1 MCNQEKTGKVISIIN
16 MKGGVGKTTLT
27 IGLATYLAEKANKK
41 ILVIDGDPQSNATQS
56 LLNYYSQKPI
66 LKKNYN
72 EIYKKWQHD
81 KENEDESDDFDIYF
95 YNKYVLEEK
104 KNIVSLF
111 PEPKVLTQSYEDVAP
126 KEIVI
131 DIGNNISL
139 ISGNLALVYTQ
150 GKTNKKIRSFINKH
164 SLKKEFDYI
173 LIDCPPTLTSYTD
186 ACLIA
191 SDYYLIPTNLEYYSG
206 IGVSSLLN
214 VIDQLVSDED
224 LKLQCLGIVYS
235 RIEKNLPKKTQK
247 IKQLFENKI
256 SENGRLDILNSVMYK
271 VNHLENGAKGNIAI
285 EYAESN
291 RSIAAIAQE
300 VLYLI
305 GGSGDE

>member
-56 LLNYYSQKPI
+56 LLNYYSHKPI
-66 LKKNYN
+66 LKNNYID
-72 EIYKKWQHD
+72 IYRKWQYE
-81 KENEDESDDFDIYF
+81 KENEDESDEFDIYF
-95 YNKYVLEEK
+95 YNKYVLEEN

-111 PEPKVLTQSYEDVAP
+111 PEPKVFTQPHEDTDSR
-126 KEIVI
+126 EIVI

-139 ISGNLALVYTQ
+139 IPGNLALVYTQ
-150 GKTNKKIRSFINKH
+150 SRSNKKIRSFIANH
-164 SLKKEFDYI
+164 NLKKEFDYI
-173 LIDCPPTLTSYTD
+173 FIDCPPTLTSYTD

-191 SDYYLIPTNLEYYSG
+191 SDYYLIPTNLEYYSS

-214 VIDQLVSDED
+214 VIDHLVSDEC
-224 LKLQCLGIVYS
+224 LELQCLGIVYS
-235 RIEKNLPKKTQK
+235 RIEKNLPKKTQR
-247 IKQLFENKI
+247 IKQIFENKI

-271 VNHLENGAKGNIAI
+271 VNHLENGMKGNIAI
-285 EYAESN
+285 EYTESN
-291 RSIAAIAQE
+291 QSIAAIAQE
-300 VLYLI
+300 VLNLI
-305 GGSGDE
+305 GGSEDE